1 MLNVTIAIV
10 QDTRIQRNDEKYAIK
25 LRVTYNRK
33 QKYYPLNEHFT
44 TKQWEKVNSP
54 NARLKY
60 KEYAAYFKRIEQRAN
75 EIISSLH
82 PFSFQVF
89 ENRFLNKAKSY
100 ADVLTVMD
108 DYINQ
113 LNQEDRTG
121 TAESYKCAYNSIKDF
136 ACDKKRKKLPFEL
149 VTEEWLNSYEKWM
162 LANEKSIT
170 TVGIY
175 MRSLRTIINIGI
187 EKGLL
192 NQESYPFGKRKYV
205 IPASRNIK
213 KALHIEDINKI
224 VNYIPQHDSEARA
237 RDLWI
242 FSYLCN
248 GVNIKDIVL
257 LQYKNIEGD
266 KLLFVREKTKNT
278 KKQDRNP
285 ISVIILPEINA
296 IIKRWGVRSLDPE
309 AYIFGIIKPTDT
321 PEDIHKKTKQL
332 TKTINK
338 YMKHIGERLE
348 IPEKIT
354 TYTARHSFATIL
366 KRSGAP
372 TEFISESLGHT
383 NLQTTANYLDSFE
396 DETKV
401 KYQSALLKFK

>member
-1 MLNVTIAIV
+1 MFNINTKVVL
-10 QDTRIQRNDEKYAIK
+10 DTRIQRKNGTHTVK
-25 LRVTYNRK
+25 LRITHGYQ
-33 QKYYPLNEHFT
+33 QKYYPLNESFT
-44 TKQWEKVNSP
+44 TEEWDDINDD
-54 NARLKY
+54 NARGKN
-60 KEYAAYFKRIEQRAN
+60 KQFATYFQAIEHKAIDLIRT
-75 EIISSLH
+75 LH
-82 PFSFQVF
+82 PFSYEVF
-89 ENRFLNKAKSY
+89 ERKFFQQSIKRSDLLSVMANYIDNLFL
-100 ADVLTVMD
+100 
-108 DYINQ
+108 
-113 LNQEDRTG
+113 EGRTG
-121 TAESYKCAYNSIKDF
+121 TADSYKCAYKAINKF
-136 ACDKKRKKLPFEL
+136 ACDKKRKKLPFEII
-149 VTEEWLNSYEKWM
+149 TPEWLNKFEKWM
-162 LANEKSIT
+162 LENQKSVT

-192 NQESYPFGKRKYV
+192 NQEAYPFGKRKYI

-224 VNYIPQHDSEARA
+224 VNYIPQHESEARA

-266 KLLFVREKTKNT
+266 RLHFIREKTKNT

-285 ISVIILPEINA
+285 ITVIILPEIKA
-296 IIKRWGVRSLDPE
+296 IIKKWGVLSLDPE
-309 AYIFGIIKPTDT
+309 AYIFGVIKPKDT
-321 PEDIHKKTKQL
+321 PEDIRKKTKQL

-338 YMKHIGERLE
+338 YMKRIGERLE
-348 IPEKIT
+348 IPDKIT

-396 DETKV
+396 DDTKV

>member
-1 MLNVTIAIV
+1 MLNVTVAIV
-10 QDTRIQRNDEKYAIK
+10 QDTRIKRNDEKYAIK

-44 TKQWEKVNSP
+44 TNEWEKVISTK
-54 NARLKY
+54 AKLKN
-60 KEYAAYFKRIEQRAN
+60 KEYAAYFERIKQRAK
-75 EIISSLH
+75 EIISELH

-100 ADVLTVMD
+100 SDVLTEMD

-113 LNQEDRTG
+113 LYQEDRTG
-121 TAESYKCAYNSIKDF
+121 TAESYKCAYNSIKTF
-136 ACDKKRKKLPFEL
+136 ACNKKRKKLPFEL
-149 VTEEWLNSYEKWM
+149 VTADWLNKFEKWM
-162 LANEKSIT
+162 LENNKSIT

-224 VNYIPQHDSEARA
+224 VNYEPQHDSEARA

-266 KLLFVREKTKNT
+266 KLHFVREKHQKT
-278 KKQDRNP
+278 
-285 ISVIILPEINA
+285 
-296 IIKRWGVRSLDPE
+296 RS
-309 AYIFGIIKPTDT
+309 
-321 PEDIHKKTKQL
+321 
-332 TKTINK
+332 
-338 YMKHIGERLE
+338 
-348 IPEKIT
+348 
-354 TYTARHSFATIL
+354 
-366 KRSGAP
+366 
-372 TEFISESLGHT
+372 
-383 NLQTTANYLDSFE
+383 
-396 DETKV
+396 
-401 KYQSALLKFK
+401 